1 MFALRV
7 LSCLS
12 GVLQGGEREVES
24 WGEGGDVAGGA
35 MRPRKSEG
43 QAAERLSRARS
54 NKKSSFQSVREKMM
68 MLRGRLDK
76 PV

>member
-1 MFALRV
+1 M
-7 LSCLS
+7 SCLSGQS

-35 MRPRKSEG
+35 MRCDQEKAKAKPAKP
-43 QAAERLSRARS
+43 LSRARS

>member
-1 MFALRV
+1 M
-7 LSCLS
+7 
-12 GVLQGGEREVES
+12 ES

-35 MRPRKSEG
+35 MRCDQEKAKAKPAKP
-43 QAAERLSRARS
+43 LSRARS
-54 NKKSSFQSVREKMM
+54 NKKSYFQSVREKMM